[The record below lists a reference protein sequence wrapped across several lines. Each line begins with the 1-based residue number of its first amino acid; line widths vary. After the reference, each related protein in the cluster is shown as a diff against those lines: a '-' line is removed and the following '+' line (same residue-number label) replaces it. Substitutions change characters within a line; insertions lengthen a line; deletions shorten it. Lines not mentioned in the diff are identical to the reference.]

1 VLLAL
6 LLAVS
11 PSPLLSDPQITAAL
25 GRIEATPGAWVEY
38 AVRTRGKDDARV
50 RATVLEAQDGGRFW
64 IELATVGAGGVPSAA
79 RLLLRGTA
87 VSLPDVERI
96 YVMIAGQQPV
106 EVTGEGAAAG
116 HGKRLPTVK
125 LLGPERVRVPAGV
138 FAARAMRVSATRAW
152 RSGEVP
158 LWGLVKARSPR
169 QSVELIAF
177 GWSGGR
183 SVFPPGWDQGK
194 GSESAK

>member
-6 LLAVS
+6 ILAAS
-11 PSPLLSDPQITAAL
+11 PSPLLSDPQIAAAL

-50 RATVLEAQDGGRFW
+50 RATVLEAQDPGRFW
-64 IELATVGAGGVPSAA
+64 IELATIAASGVPSAA
-79 RLLLRGTA
+79 RLLVRGTSVA
-87 VSLPDVERI
+87 LPDVERI

-106 EVTGEGAAAG
+106 EVPGDGAVAG
-116 HGKRLPTVK
+116 GKSLPSVK
-125 LLGPERVRVPAGV
+125 VLGTERVRVPAGV
-138 FAARAMRVSATRAW
+138 FAARALRVSATLAW

-158 LWGLVKARSPR
+158 LWGLLKASSPR